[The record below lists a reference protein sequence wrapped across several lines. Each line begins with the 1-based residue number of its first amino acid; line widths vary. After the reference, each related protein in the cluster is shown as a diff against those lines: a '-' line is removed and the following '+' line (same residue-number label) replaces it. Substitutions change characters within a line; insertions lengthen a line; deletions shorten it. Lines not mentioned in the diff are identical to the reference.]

1 MKTTHLKKA
10 GVLAIISAATL
21 AVASPIQAQGTVA
34 PDLANAA
41 KTACID
47 KAKADGYTLKDIVSV
62 APYDATG
69 DRVRVVLNLVK
80 GGSEAR
86 LTCGYTKGDK
96 SVSFDAGQAAGQAV
110 DNAQDAAQDATRGV
124 SPWLWL
130 LLPLIGIPL
139 LIALT
144 RGKQRTT
151 DYDNY
156 NTRTTVG
163 GERTEG
169 LIKTNGEALEVYS
182 GPGTANQ
189 ITGRLRNGDRVVL
202 TGRRE
207 NNWVELENGGWIPA
221 QFVETSYRTI

>member
-1 MKTTHLKKA
+1 MKTTNLKKA

-21 AVASPIQAQGTVA
+21 AVASPIQAQGTIA
-34 PDLANAA
+34 PDLSNAA

-47 KAKADGYTLKDIVSV
+47 KAKADGYTLKDILSV
-62 APYDATG
+62 EPYDATG
-69 DRVRVVLNLVK
+69 DRVKVVLNLVK
-80 GGSEAR
+80 GGTEAR
-86 LTCGYTKGDK
+86 LTCGYTQGDK

-110 DNAQDAAQDATRGV
+110 DNAQEATRGV

-151 DYDNY
+151 DDDNY
-156 NTRTTVG
+156 NTRRTVG
-163 GERTEG
+163 AERTEG
-169 LIKTNGEALEVYS
+169 LVKTNGEDLEVYS

-189 ITGRLRNGDRVVL
+189 ITGRLLNGERVIL

-207 NNWVELENGGWIPA
+207 NNWVELDNGGWIPA
-221 QFVETSYRTI
+221 QYVETSYRRSI